1 MSTIPITTLSPTEPP
16 PSDASIRGIVTLFWP
31 YSSSTRQCAFLLADP
46 DFRLRNRQGQV
57 RVRFTGASAEAVA
70 KSHVGIGDE
79 VLLALNGANWE
90 EDPEA
95 TRTPGKSVGGELFFR
110 RRLQLTVAKSEGDV
124 QVDVDAPASPPR
136 SVEQEQSTTE
146 IATPQ
151 PRVAQ
156 LRSSLGKAAESAQGY
171 AYTSPAFVK
180 RLRLSGESFLDSAF
194 DPFAEED
201 GGRTTFGRGT
211 NWRYAAGTPSPTKDT
226 SSVFDT
232 VEQESLVRA
241 QSATTPP
248 TNEDEDEEVST
259 QMPPP
264 PRPKLQLPAASPP
277 PVGSTMDEQDGP
289 STPKLHPVRS
299 PTLPLPS
306 PFPVDAFT
314 QSHFPEPATPTRP
327 EAQAQDG
334 SDLSKNIVQHADDA
348 VMVDAAQAVHP
359 TPTEHAEQDV
369 LPAETSIHIIAQP
382 QTPTKIPATTGF
394 GFGFDGATAS
404 PASQQKVSPQEV
416 EKERVMAQT
425 YRSLFGFTGSS
436 AAQEQVLETPTG
448 TRPMLSELEKQR
460 LDASSQVAE
469 KQAATE
475 APMEQDTMF
484 ETKEV
489 SAIQTDATSS
499 KLREDHRLPAQPDE
513 VEVIEIES
521 SSEEESEAEDEVPD
535 EPPPSIEVQVIPV
548 GSRLKSPEIPDTY
561 QDSQA
566 ADLIVS
572 QQYGGVLA
580 PSRDTITGLERQH
593 TDNSMLDAFIEPEI
607 LYPELPSGEPQP
619 QLDPPENEVNATSAQ
634 GGMSQPAEPEPEQTQ
649 IMQHTL
655 QQPSYPSLPMSPSN
669 SQSIDGIVPQAT
681 LEIPDAM
688 RSMLPPTPQL
698 TQVESSTTH
707 LEEMLPTEQLVS
719 QELSYEDSNRLQEQ
733 ASGEPVAA
741 EKRQAEMIETTQDHA
756 MEERQPPEQPHLE
769 TPAASKEH
777 EIVGKA
783 RQDGMEESQVPEQ
796 PQFETPAA
804 SKEPSEPGRMTRA
817 RAKKAN
823 RVSIIPDAISSY
835 FSPKRSSGVVA
846 SDKETD
852 VPTEPADT
860 TTNGHVSVPTKRIHL
875 TNGFSTPLSYF
886 TPLARLDSLL
896 NPSSQGT
903 YGSTNTVDVL
913 AVVTES
919 TTDPARAKAG
929 PKDYYTIFRIADSS
943 LPPPTDLRVEVF
955 RPYKNTL
962 PAAKAGDIVL
972 LRAFAVKSRK
982 RQPYLLSN
990 DASAWCVF
998 RYPTPTNK
1006 ADGKGG
1012 KRKPKWALRSGEEDG
1027 EDVSEEMKGPPVEF
1041 GEEERRHARD
1051 LREWWELTR
1060 NVNGKEDVDGTR
1072 DFDGRAGRNGHVAVA
1087 AGAKL

>member
-1 MSTIPITTLSPTEPP
+1 ME
-16 PSDASIRGIVTLFWP
+16 R
-31 YSSSTRQCAFLLADP
+31 
-46 DFRLRNRQGQV
+46 
-57 RVRFTGASAEAVA
+57 TG
-70 KSHVGIGDE
+70 KKI
-79 VLLALNGANWE
+79 
-90 EDPEA
+90 PEA

-124 QVDVDAPASPPR
+124 QVDVDAPPSPPR
-136 SVEQEQSTTE
+136 SVEQDISEV
-146 IATPQ
+146 ATPQ
-151 PRVAQ
+151 PRVAK
-156 LRSSLGKAAESAQGY
+156 LRSSLGRAEEGLAGY

-180 RLRLSGESFLDSAF
+180 RLRLSGESFLDPAF
-194 DPFAEED
+194 DPFAEDD

-226 SSVFDT
+226 PSVF
-232 VEQESLVRA
+232 EQESPVRA
-241 QSATTPP
+241 HSATTPP
-248 TNEDEDEEVST
+248 TNEDEEVST

-277 PVGSTMDEQDGP
+277 PVENTMDGQDGP

-306 PFPVDAFT
+306 PFPVDGFT

-327 EAQAQDG
+327 EAQAQHG
-334 SDLSKNIVQHADDA
+334 SDLSKYTTQHGDDA
-348 VMVDAAQAVHP
+348 IMVDVAPSVQTSQTEHTEQAVPPVKTAAHILSHP
-359 TPTEHAEQDV
+359 T
-369 LPAETSIHIIAQP
+369 
-382 QTPTKIPATTGF
+382 TPTKIPVTTGF

-404 PASQQKVSPQEV
+404 PASQLKVSPQEV

-425 YRSLFGFTGSS
+425 YRSLFGFTGPS
-436 AAQEQVLETPTG
+436 AAQEQVLESPTG
-448 TRPMLSELEKQR
+448 TDQMLSELEKQR
-460 LDASSQVAE
+460 LAASNQVAE
-469 KQAATE
+469 DQALTE
-475 APMEQDTMF
+475 AHVEQDAMF
-484 ETKEV
+484 ETNEV
-489 SAIQTDATSS
+489 SAIKTQATSL
-499 KLREDHRLPAQPDE
+499 KPREDHRLPAPPDE

-521 SSEEESEAEDEVPD
+521 SSEEESEAEGEMPD
-535 EPPPSIEVQVIPV
+535 DRPPSIELQAIPV
-548 GSRLKSPEIPDTY
+548 GSRSKSPEIPETY

-566 ADLIVS
+566 ADLIMS
-572 QQYGGVLA
+572 QQPHDQVA
-580 PSRDTITGLERQH
+580 PPELSQDNITASERQH
-593 TDNSMLDAFIEPEI
+593 TNDSMLDAFIEPEI
-607 LYPELPSGEPQP
+607 LYPELPPAEPQP
-619 QLDPPENEVNATSAQ
+619 QQDPPENEVNATSSQ
-634 GGMSQPAEPEPEQTQ
+634 PDMSQSVELGLEQTQ
-649 IMQHTL
+649 ILQQTL

-669 SQSIDGIVPQAT
+669 SQSIDGVVPQTA
-681 LEIPDAM
+681 LDIPDAM

-707 LEEMLPTEQLVS
+707 LEEMLPTELPVS
-719 QELSYEDSNRLQEQ
+719 QELSYEDIITLQEQ

-741 EKRQAEMIETTQDHA
+741 EKRQVEMIETAQDHL
-756 MEERQPPEQPHLE
+756 MEESQPPAQPQLE

-777 EIVGKA
+777 EIVEMPP
-783 RQDGMEESQVPEQ
+783 QDVMEESQVPEQ
-796 PQFETPAA
+796 PQFETPAP
-804 SKEPSEPGRMTRA
+804 SKEQAEPGRMTRA

-835 FSPKRSSGVVA
+835 FSPKRSSGVGA
-846 SDKETD
+846 SEKETE

-860 TTNGHVSVPTKRIHL
+860 TTNGHISSPTKQIKL

-913 AVVTES
+913 AVVTEN
-919 TTDPARAKAG
+919 TTDPLRAKAG
-929 PKDYYTIFRIADSS
+929 PKDYYTLFRIADSS
-943 LPPPTDLRVEVF
+943 LAPQTDLRVEVF

-962 PAAKAGDIVL
+962 PAAKQGDVVL

-982 RQPYLLSN
+982 RQPYLLSS

-998 RYPTPTNK
+998 RYPIPSNK

-1072 DFDGRAGRNGHVAVA
+1072 DFDGRAGRNGQVAVA
-1087 AGAKL
+1087 AGAML